1 MTDREIDHQSLSP
14 GQRAPSDTIAAL
26 ATPPGRGG
34 IGVVRVSGPLAA
46 KIAEAVIG
54 NLPRARHACYVPFRD
69 GDGTPLD
76 QGIALYF
83 VAPNSFTG
91 EDVLELQA
99 HGGPVVLDLLLQ
111 RCLECG
117 ARLAR
122 PGEFSE
128 RAFLNDKLDLTQA
141 EAIADLIESTTAQ
154 AARSA
159 LRSLRGAFSE
169 AVETLQ
175 GQLIDLRVYVEAA
188 LDFPDEEI
196 DFLAD
201 VELRDRVAQVV
212 QRVDQVALRAQ
223 QGSLLREGL
232 HLVIAGL
239 PNAGKSSLL
248 NALSGTETAIVTELA
263 GTTRDVLRERI
274 QVRGIPVHVID
285 TAGLRDSSDP
295 IERIGIE
302 RAWHEIERADLV
314 LHLID
319 ATRGFTPEDAD
330 IRRRLPPRVAVL
342 EVYNKIDLTGD
353 PPGVDGNR
361 IHIAVREGLGIEALR
376 EALLAKV
383 GYHVEVEDSFMARRR
398 HLDAL
403 EQARAA
409 VLKAQELLVT
419 TRAGE
424 LVAEELR
431 LALDALGS
439 ITGRFTTDDLLE
451 RVFSSFCIG
460 K

>member
-1 MTDREIDHQSLSP
+1 MTA
-14 GQRAPSDTIAAL
+14 APRDTIVAI

-34 IGVVRVSGPLAA
+34 IGVVRVSGPLTAS
-46 KIAEAVIG
+46 IAVAILG
-54 NLPRARHACYVPFRD
+54 RLPRPRHATYQTFVD
-69 GDGTPLD
+69 AEGDVLD
-76 QGIALYF
+76 QGIGLYF
-83 VAPNSFTG
+83 PAPNSFTG

-99 HGGPVVLDLLLQ
+99 HGGPIVLDLLLQ
-111 RCLECG
+111 YCIACG

-128 RAFLNDKLDLTQA
+128 RAFLNDKLDLAQA

-159 LRSLRGAFSE
+159 LRSLRGAFS
-169 AVETLQ
+169 AAILALQ
-175 GQLIDLRVYVEAA
+175 AQLIDLRVFVEAA
-188 LDFPDEEI
+188 LDFPEEEI

-201 VELRDRVAQVV
+201 TELTQRLAQTLDAL
-212 QRVDQVALRAQ
+212 DQITLKAR

-248 NALSGTETAIVTELA
+248 NALAETDAAIVTEVA

-274 QVRGIPVHVID
+274 QLNGIPVHLVD

-295 IERIGIE
+295 VERIGIE
-302 RAWHEIERADLV
+302 RAWREIEGADV
-314 LHLID
+314 ILHLLD
-319 ATRGFTPEDAD
+319 DTRGFTAEDAA
-330 IRRRLPPRVAVL
+330 IQRRLPPDIAVL
-342 EVYNKIDLTGD
+342 EVHNKIDLTGH
-353 PPGVDGNR
+353 PAG
-361 IHIAVREGLGIEALR
+361 REGDRVFIAARSGEGIDALR
-376 EALLAKV
+376 DALLAQI
-383 GYHVEVEDSFMARRR
+383 GYRAEIEDSFMARRR

-403 EQARAA
+403 SESQAA
-409 VLKAQELLVT
+409 VLKARELLVE

-431 LALDALGS
+431 VALEALGR
-439 ITGRFTTDDLLE
+439 ITGRFTTEDLLE